1 MNCSKGAAIFLLFWI
16 WVLTGGA
23 ERLWAQ
29 TAQEKTSWKDVKQE
43 ISEAYQSVK
52 NYSVNQK
59 DEAVKKSKNMLDDLD
74 ARLDSMENDLE
85 KKYDQMDQKAREKSR
100 ATMKSLRKQ
109 RDQVADRYYELK
121 YSSGKAWE
129 EIKKGFIESYRA
141 IGESFGKA
149 AKEF

>member
-1 MNCSKGAAIFLLFWI
+1 MKHSKEILIFILFWI
-16 WVLTGGA
+16 WVLTAGS

-29 TAQEKTSWKDVKQE
+29 TTQEKTSWKDVKQE

-52 NYSVNQK
+52 TYSVKQK

-74 ARLDSMENDLE
+74 ARMDSLENDLE

-109 RDQVADRYYELK
+109 RDQVAERYYELK

-129 EIKKGFIESYRA
+129 EIKKGFVESYRA
-141 IGESFGKA
+141 ISESFGKA